1 MQINRIFLRAT
12 LLLLLPFVFAG
23 FAPTKK
29 KKPDPYLFSYYINDG
44 ATGLHLAWSE
54 DGFKWTALNKGKGY
68 IKPAVGDYVMQDP
81 HLSQT
86 PDGMFHL
93 VWSTGKNRRDFG
105 YARSE
110 NLKDWSAQRLIP
122 VMEDDTL
129 ILNAS
134 APELIYDA
142 ANLQFNLLW
151 HSTVPKKFKDTDN
164 SLDSLP
170 SGYHF
175 NHRIYRK
182 TSTDLR
188 TWSKSEVFYNPG
200 FSCSDATIA
209 SDSGKIMLFLKDET
223 RLPKNISKKL
233 KMATSGS
240 LSGPFGTIG
249 PAITGKYYAGAP
261 TALRVDTQLVVYF
274 EKYTKAKMGA
284 VATRNYKEWKDLSDS
299 VSFPRGAHHGT
310 ALQIPRKLME
320 KLQEE

>member
-1 MQINRIFLRAT
+1 MNLKPRHY
-12 LLLLLPFVFAG
+12 LLTALLGLLAFSAFMPF
-23 FAPTKK
+23 KK

-44 ATGLHLAWSE
+44 ASGLHLAWSE

-68 IKPAVGDYVMQDP
+68 IKPDIGDYLMQDP

-93 VWSTGKNRRDFG
+93 VWATGKNRRDLG
-105 YARSE
+105 YSRSE
-110 NLKDWSAQRLIP
+110 NLKDWSAQRLIA
-122 VMEDDTL
+122 VMEDDSL

-134 APELIYDA
+134 APELIYDP

-151 HSTVPKKFKDTDN
+151 HSTVPKKFKETDK
-164 SLDSLP
+164 SLDSMP

-209 SDSGKIMLFLKDET
+209 TDSGKIMLFIKDET
-223 RLPKNISKKL
+223 RLPKIISKKI

-240 LSGPFGTIG
+240 VSGPFSAPG

-284 VATRNYKEWKDLSDS
+284 VATRNYRDWKDVSDS
-299 VSFPRGAHHGT
+299 LSFPKGAHHGT
-310 ALQIPRKLME
+310 ALQVPRKLLE
-320 KLQEE
+320 KLLEE